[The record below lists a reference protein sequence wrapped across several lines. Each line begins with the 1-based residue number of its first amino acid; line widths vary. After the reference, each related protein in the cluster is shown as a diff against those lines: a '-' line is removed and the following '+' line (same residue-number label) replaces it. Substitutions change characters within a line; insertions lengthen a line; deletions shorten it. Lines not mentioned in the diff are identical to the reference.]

1 MALRCFNELFEIL
14 NMRVAIYGRKITK
27 QTLSAFNE
35 VFDTIRSFGWSILL
49 EEDLSKS
56 LMQKAPVTFPFKTF
70 ASHLDLPSDV
80 DMMISIGG
88 DGTFLKSV
96 EYIRD
101 SEIPIL
107 GINAG
112 RLGFL
117 ANVYREHIQEAL
129 GLVRDKKY
137 IFQKRSLL
145 TVNVDGLQG
154 EKDFFAMNE
163 LAIHKKDTSSMINL
177 NVLLDGNFLNTYW
190 SDGLIISTPTGSTA
204 YNLSCGGPIVTPGC
218 QVHILTPIAPHN
230 LNVRPMVIPDHMPIT
245 LNVEG
250 RGRSYLMSIDGKS
263 HSIKQG
269 QEILV
274 KKADFMINV
283 IKFENNNFLDTIRN
297 KMLWGIDKRN

>member
-1 MALRCFNELFEIL
+1 
-14 NMRVAIYGRKITK
+14 MRVAIYGRKINK

-35 VFDTIRSFGWSILL
+35 VFETILSFGWSILL
-49 EEDLSKS
+49 EEDLSVS
-56 LMQKAPVTFPFKTF
+56 LEQKTSVAFAFETF
-70 ASHLDLPSDV
+70 ANPSDLGSNV
-80 DMMISIGG
+80 DLMISIGG

-96 EYIRD
+96 DYIRD
-101 SEIPIL
+101 SEIPIV
-107 GINAG
+107 GINTG

-117 ANVYREHIQEAL
+117 ANVSREHIQEAL
-129 GLVRDKKY
+129 ALVRDNKY
-137 IFQKRSLL
+137 VFQKRSLL
-145 TVNVDGLQG
+145 TVSLDGG
-154 EKDFFAMNE
+154 KDEKCFYAMNE
-163 LAIHKKDTSSMINL
+163 LALHKKDSSSMIN
-177 NVLLDGNFLNTYW
+177 VKVSLDGNFLNTYW

-218 QVHILTPIAPHN
+218 QVHIVTPIAPHN

-250 RGRSYLMSIDGKS
+250 RGRSYLMSLDGKS

-269 QEILV
+269 QEIV
-274 KKADFMINV
+274 IKKADFMINV